1 MLSFATAG
9 LVWPAVWCRMSGDL
23 KRATGEMDLSFGSG
37 PSSLGGMVG
46 RKLANGRQ
54 SPTSPLKLFGHAK
67 KKINDIFIDIT
78 EYINDGHA
86 FLRGTW
92 YDCIF
97 CPLCQIIYVCLISLV
112 MWTHLL
118 LLQCCYNGHFFNST
132 VNDILKMILI
142 VIITISISHLLVK
155 PF

>member
-1 MLSFATAG
+1 
-9 LVWPAVWCRMSGDL
+9 MSGDL
-23 KRATGEMDLSFGSG
+23 KRATGEMDVSFGSG

-86 FLRGTW
+86 FLKGNV

-97 CPLCQIIYVCLISLV
+97 CSIKVVKLFMFVHFLFSKVNLSIIVA
-112 MWTHLL
+112 MLL
-118 LLQCCYNGHFFNST
+118 
-132 VNDILKMILI
+132 
-142 VIITISISHLLVK
+142 
-155 PF
+155 

>member
-1 MLSFATAG
+1 
-9 LVWPAVWCRMSGDL
+9 MSGDL

-78 EYINDGHA
+78 EYINEGHA
-86 FLRGTW
+86 FLRGMTAFSVLFLRLFMFVSFPFSKVNLS
-92 YDCIF
+92 IT
-97 CPLCQIIYVCLISLV
+97 VA
-112 MWTHLL
+112 MLL
-118 LLQCCYNGHFFNST
+118 
-132 VNDILKMILI
+132 
-142 VIITISISHLLVK
+142 
-155 PF
+155 